1 MNDYA
6 QFALVWLIISAL
18 GARHMCISNAIDKWA
33 AMMAPTPAAH
43 AKDLLLPP
51 FHLAKGFG
59 FWGANLAVIIWGFVL
74 FPWYFAIL
82 APPCLLASIKLAAGL
97 MPGKA
102 GGFKNALLYGLSR
115 KIWVEEKA
123 GTTDARDQ
131 LMAVK
136 QFVQDA
142 DYASWR

>member
-1 MNDYA
+1 
-6 QFALVWLIISAL
+6 
-18 GARHMCISNAIDKWA
+18 MCISNAIDKWA
-33 AMMAPTPAAH
+33 AMMAPTPAAY

-59 FWGANLAVIIWGFVL
+59 FWGANLAVIIWSFVL

-136 QFVQDA
+136 QAVQNA